1 MTTGIGSRMVALAVL
16 LLVAKIPYAAAA
28 PTRETLGSPSS
39 ETIVL
44 WHSLNTAQSRILAK
58 TLQDFSST
66 TGIPVKLETGMELT
80 RALVKQKR
88 YGALPDVVWGA
99 ADLIAISREIDLSTI
114 PRGLIPSSISPRF
127 VSELSLNGASLG
139 VPILAG
145 NHLVLYSNASIVPN
159 PAETWEEL
167 IEQHGDLSKKHIA
180 TLAIPVG
187 EPYYFLPFMLHAG
200 AFANGILNPS
210 LGNDWDKAADA
221 IKNYVTFI
229 DAGVI
234 PRKCSFTCVTDD
246 FLKGKIA
253 YAISGDWQFSENYAA
268 LGKNLRISKLPSL
281 QGKPMKSI
289 SASQGLFFPGKSLAG
304 PRRTS
309 LIKLMHHLLESKV
322 QYHFALDAG
331 RIPVTTQAQDQLLHT
346 EVSQQQKDLIEIF
359 HDSQP
364 LQSTGST
371 ILTWLMLRKALIFQ
385 IQKVAPTT
393 AIIDFLRTRTTQQ
406 LASYQEESQK

>member
-1 MTTGIGSRMVALAVL
+1 MVALAAL
-16 LLVAKIPYAAAA
+16 LLAARIPYAMSA

-39 ETIVL
+39 ETLVL
-44 WHSLNTAQSRILAK
+44 WHSLNTAQSKILSK
-58 TLQDFSST
+58 TLLDFSST

-114 PRGLIPSSISPRF
+114 PKDLIPSSISSRF
-127 VSELSLNGASLG
+127 VSELSLNGSSLG

-145 NHLVLYSNASIVPN
+145 NHLVLYSNASLVPN
-159 PAETWEEL
+159 PVGTWEEL
-167 IEQHGDLSKKHIA
+167 IEQHTELNKKQIA

-200 AFANGILNPS
+200 AFANGVLNPS
-210 LGNDWDKAADA
+210 LGQDWDKAAAA

-229 DAGVI
+229 DAGII
-234 PRKCSFTCVTDD
+234 PRNCSFSCVTDD

-253 YAISGDWQFSENYAA
+253 YAISGDWQFAENYAA
-268 LGKNLRISKLPSL
+268 LGNNLRISKLPSL

-304 PRRTS
+304 PRRAS
-309 LIKLMHHLLESKV
+309 LIKLMHHLLENEV
-322 QYHFALDAG
+322 QYHFALEAG
-331 RIPVTTQAQDQLLHT
+331 RIPVTIQAQNKLLHA
-346 EVSQQQKDLIEIF
+346 EVSQEQKNLMEIF

-364 LQSTGST
+364 LQSTDST
-371 ILTWLMLRKALIFQ
+371 ILTWLLLRKALIFQ
-385 IQKVAPTT
+385 IQKVAPTA
-393 AIIDFLRTRTTQQ
+393 AIIDFLRTRTAQQ
-406 LASYQEESQK
+406 LASYQEESEK